1 MAELGRLVSVCDQP
15 QPPGN
20 CDLLLKAAQAD
31 VHTKNETV
39 VKDEALLKEADS
51 VLDSDD
57 TKRTEVRRPALLL
70 CRGLCLTVYR
80 RSVPRAGYLRVRC
93 GSETPR
99 GSYLDCAG
107 LHRGAWFAGGKG
119 VGGVEKLFRQV
130 RGRWVL

>member
-1 MAELGRLVSVCDQP
+1 MAELGRLVSECDQP

-80 RSVPRAGYLRVRC
+80 RSVSARRLPSR
-93 GSETPR
+93 TM
-99 GSYLDCAG
+99 
-107 LHRGAWFAGGKG
+107 
-119 VGGVEKLFRQV
+119 RQ
-130 RGRWVL
+130 